1 MPLPQAT
8 SIQPLIPWL
17 LLMKKHLNT
26 LYITTDDTWLA
37 QDGETISVRVPGRPA
52 VRIPF
57 LNLEAIQTFGWNI
70 IATPQL
76 MAKCVE
82 EKISLSFCTPFG
94 KFLCRVCGFTS
105 GNVLLRRVQYR
116 LADDPLRALHIA
128 RNMVAAK
135 ILNARTILQRFCRDY
150 PDKLQPLASTRHELA
165 YFAQQSRNAE
175 TPSQLLGIEGAAA
188 EAYFRAFPHFFL
200 TDALTFYSRSRRP
213 PLDPVNA
220 LLSFT
225 YSLLTADCK
234 SALEAVG
241 LDSAVGYYHR
251 ERPGRPSLALD
262 LMEEFRAPLADRM
275 VLSLI
280 NRKQI
285 SAKDFIHE
293 NNGAVCLTDDARRL
307 VLTSWQ
313 ERKKDVIEH
322 PYLREKMPIGMLT
335 HIQARLLAQHIRG
348 ALDAYPPMIWK

>member
-1 MPLPQAT
+1 
-8 SIQPLIPWL
+8 
-17 LLMKKHLNT
+17 MKKHLNT
-26 LYITTDDTWLA
+26 LYVTTDDTWLA
-37 QDGETISVRVPGRPA
+37 QDGETISVRLPGRPP

-76 MAKCVE
+76 MAKCAE
-82 EKISLSFCTPFG
+82 AGISISFCSPHG
-94 KFLCRVCGFTS
+94 KFLCRVSGYTS
-105 GNVLLRRVQYR
+105 GNVLLRREQYR
-116 LADDPLRALHIA
+116 IADDAARALRIA
-128 RNMVAAK
+128 RNMVVAK
-135 ILNARTILQRFCRDY
+135 IFNSRTILQRVCRDY
-150 PDKLQPLASTRHELA
+150 PERQQTLTPTRHELA
-165 YFAQQSRNAE
+165 YFARQARDAE
-175 TPSQLLGIEGAAA
+175 SAEQLLGIEGAAA
-188 EAYFRAFPHFFL
+188 EAYFGAFPHFLL
-200 TDALTFYSRSRRP
+200 TKALPFRSRSRRP
-213 PLDPVNA
+213 PLDPINA

-225 YSLLTADCK
+225 YTLLAADCK

-275 VLSLI
+275 VLSFV

-293 NNGAVCLTDDARRL
+293 GNGAVTLTDDARRL

-322 PYLREKMPIGMLT
+322 PYLREKITIGMLT
-335 HIQARLLAQHIRG
+335 HIQARLLAQHTRG
-348 ALDAYPPMIWK
+348 SLDAYPPMIWK

>member
-1 MPLPQAT
+1 
-8 SIQPLIPWL
+8 
-17 LLMKKHLNT
+17 MKKHLNT

-37 QDGETISVRVPGRPA
+37 QDGETVSVRLPGRSP

-76 MAKCVE
+76 MAKCAE
-82 EKISLSFCTPFG
+82 SGISISFCTPHG
-94 KFLCRVCGFTS
+94 KFLCRVSGYTS
-105 GNVLLRRVQYR
+105 GNVLLRRAQYR
-116 LADDPLRALHIA
+116 IADDTRRALYIA
-128 RNMVAAK
+128 RNMIAAK
-135 ILNARTILQRFCRDY
+135 ILNARTVLQRVCRDY
-150 PDKLQPLASTRHELA
+150 PDRQMLLTSTRNELDC
-165 YFAQQSRNAE
+165 FARQAKEAE
-175 TPSQLLGIEGAAA
+175 SAAQLLGTEGAAA
-188 EAYFRAFPHFFL
+188 EAYFRAFPHFLL
-200 TDALTFYSRSRRP
+200 TESFSFHSRSRRP
-213 PLDPVNA
+213 PLDPINA

-225 YSLLTADCK
+225 YALLSADCK

-280 NRKQI
+280 NRKQL
-285 SAKDFIHE
+285 SPKDFICE
-293 NNGAVCLTDDARRL
+293 DNGAVSLTSDARRL

-313 ERKKDVIEH
+313 ERKNDIIEH
-322 PYLREKMPIGMLT
+322 PYLREKMSIGMLP
-335 HIQARLLAQHIRG
+335 HIQARLLSQHTRN
-348 ALDAYPPMIWK
+348 ALDAYPPMLWK